1 MTQLKNSSLDLY
13 STVVINIR
21 DHPVFYFLFQR
32 YNISIQAVSWCDYAG
47 SFNENAINN
56 MCVTVNSYRCKKRT
70 RRYCSKRCS
79 IFYDSIHLIERT
91 FIEVTANLAIRRR
104 GFSFYIRIVK
114 LLDKVTFWMYIYHIG
129 SLPNYATNYEQ
140 LTRHKSII
148 TTLRFF
154 RIWFCIVIDV
164 TIRSLTIC
172 TLRYILFM
180 IICIY
185 GNRWKYIENRWII
198 SLDMYLMIIII
209 IIIAYHFYHCFNK
222 IYPIKIIFLSLFHK
236 W

>member
-1 MTQLKNSSLDLY
+1 MRL
-13 STVVINIR
+13 IR
-21 DHPVFYFLFQR
+21 MY
-32 YNISIQAVSWCDYAG
+32 
-47 SFNENAINN
+47 
-56 MCVTVNSYRCKKRT
+56 VTVNLYRCKKRT

-104 GFSFYIRIVK
+104 GFSFYICIVK

-154 RIWFCIVIDV
+154 RIWFCNRCYYKIINYLYAEIDSLHDQMVI
-164 TIRSLTIC
+164 
-172 TLRYILFM
+172 YG
-180 IICIY
+180 IY
-185 GNRWKYIENRWII
+185 GNRWK
-198 SLDMYLMIIII
+198 
-209 IIIAYHFYHCFNK
+209 
-222 IYPIKIIFLSLFHK
+222 
-236 W
+236 